1 MANPPS
7 AAGAQG
13 QEPNPA
19 VYPTSD
25 AIEYP
30 PIEYDPTPPPGYSL
44 PPIPPPV
51 PPRYLPPAAG
61 QSPPAAYP
69 PPAPYSAPGAFPPLG
84 TFPASGV
91 FLPPGT
97 FPPSGAF
104 PPPGTFPPPRP
115 YPPTAGY
122 GTPPGY
128 PAYGASYVNPAGTN
142 GMAIGA
148 LACSLVGLSAWWAW
162 ACSLRSTSE
171 PVTPPRLAD
180 RYLGAMTAGGTEP
193 WTSDTDGASLVRPRT
208 NTLAKVALLASVVSL
223 CGIGSVVGIA
233 LGVIALNQI
242 SVSGDKGRGLSVAA
256 IFVGALTLLV
266 SMVLV
271 VRGLSTW

>member
-1 MANPPS
+1 
-7 AAGAQG
+7 
-13 QEPNPA
+13 
-19 VYPTSD
+19 
-25 AIEYP
+25 
-30 PIEYDPTPPPGYSL
+30 
-44 PPIPPPV
+44 
-51 PPRYLPPAAG
+51 
-61 QSPPAAYP
+61 
-69 PPAPYSAPGAFPPLG
+69 
-84 TFPASGV
+84 
-91 FLPPGT
+91 
-97 FPPSGAF
+97 
-104 PPPGTFPPPRP
+104 
-115 YPPTAGY
+115 
-122 GTPPGY
+122 
-128 PAYGASYVNPAGTN
+128 
-142 GMAIGA
+142 MAIGA